1 MTEKEKKEKQE
12 NPEEQGYLEEQES
25 AENQEALEEQEEQK
39 SEEDQ
44 EELKDQGS
52 AENQEDLKD
61 QGSAEDQEDLKDQE
75 SAEDQEDLK
84 EQESAEDQEALE
96 EQEEQKKW
104 NMVLG
109 FGIGILILTV
119 VILFGCV
126 IGAQKINQ
134 NLVSKVEKLQ
144 DEYKKLQ
151 ASIPEVTATL
161 EPTTE
166 ATETPTPELTEV
178 TVPTKPA
185 EDNFEAVEQNL
196 RDQQQ
201 FGQDQQEGLPGQEAG
216 QNPVEGEENKV
227 ITSPENTAE
236 FVTYEHFIEGKKF
249 NFEYPSAWDGKII
262 FANVTNDDGSVVIT
276 CYQSGQYA
284 DYQNGAVDTGE
295 IFHILVNKNPAY
307 QTETN
312 DQYKIAEKD
321 GYCAY
326 YEEPTGVTYDYIN
339 HKEYA
344 VDYKMVYESQ
354 AKVWRS
360 FQFS

>member
-1 MTEKEKKEKQE
+1 MAKKAKREKQK
-12 NPEEQGYLEEQES
+12 NPEEQERVEKQEGLEE
-25 AENQEALEEQEEQK
+25 
-39 SEEDQ
+39 
-44 EELKDQGS
+44 QGS
-52 AENQEDLKD
+52 AETQEDLKE
-61 QGSAEDQEDLKDQE
+61 QGSAETQEDLKEQE
-75 SAEDQEDLK
+75 VAEKQEDSEEEGSVEK
-84 EQESAEDQEALE
+84 QEASEEQESAEDQENLKEQEKAE

-104 NMVLG
+104 NVVLG
-109 FGIGILILTV
+109 FGIGILVLTV

-126 IGAQKINQ
+126 IDAQNINRD
-134 NLVSKVEKLQ
+134 LVSKVEKLQ

-151 ASIPEVTATL
+151 ASIPEVTPTL
-161 EPTTE
+161 KPTTE
-166 ATETPTPELTEV
+166 VTETPSPELTQV

-201 FGQDQQEGLPGQEAG
+201 FGPDQQESLQNPEAG
-216 QNPVEGEENKV
+216 QNPVEGEDNKV

-249 NFEYPSAWDGKII
+249 SFEYPSAWDGKII

-276 CYQSGQYA
+276 CYQSRQYA
-284 DYQNGAVDTGE
+284 DHQNGAVDTGE

-307 QTETN
+307 QTEAN

>member
-12 NPEEQGYLEEQES
+12 NPEEQKYLEEKENTVKQDSPEEQRGEENQEVLKEQDS
-25 AENQEALEEQEEQK
+25 AENQENFPEE
-39 SEEDQ
+39 
-44 EELKDQGS
+44 GN
-52 AENQEDLKD
+52 AENQEVL
-61 QGSAEDQEDLKDQE
+61 EERE
-75 SAEDQEDLK
+75 STEEQKNLK
-84 EQESAEDQEALE
+84 EQENAE

-109 FGIGILILTV
+109 FGIGILLLTV
-119 VILFGCV
+119 VVLFGCV
-126 IGAQKINQ
+126 ICAQKINQ
-134 NLVSKVEKLQ
+134 DLVSKVEKLQ

-151 ASIPEVTATL
+151 ASIPEVTVAL
-161 EPTTE
+161 EPMTE
-166 ATETPTPELTEV
+166 ATETPAPELREAI
-178 TVPTKPA
+178 VPTKPA

-196 RDQQQ
+196 REQQ
-201 FGQDQQEGLPGQEAG
+201 FGQDQQQLGQDQQEGLQNQGAD
-216 QNPVEGEENKV
+216 QNPVEGEDNKV

-249 NFEYPSAWDGKII
+249 SFEYPSVWDGKII
-262 FANVTNDDGSVVIT
+262 FANVTNEDGSVVVT

-284 DYQNGAVDTGE
+284 DHQNGAVDTGE

-326 YEEPTGVTYDYIN
+326 YEEPTGVTYDYVN

-344 VDYKMVYESQ
+344 LDYKMVYESQ